1 MPYTA
6 QQKRDQR
13 AAKAL
18 AENRPFKARCKSAL
32 SLKETVENNTANELE
47 ILKQENEQLKE

>member
-6 QQKRDQR
+6 QQKRDLR

-18 AENRPFKARCKSAL
+18 AENRPFKARCKPAL
-32 SLKETVENNTANELE
+32 SLKEDVEKKYSKRT
-47 ILKQENEQLKE
+47 